1 MEPLHAL
8 ENGIIADCLK
18 VLFAKIGSMASLAKL
33 DDLAH
38 ELTKL
43 PRQQSA
49 SSGSDKSM
57 SRLLWKDGITT
68 LTDLTASCK
77 VGIMFTIVVLLLLDT
92 GKKFFTDIFGQ
103 TKVWNDMRECF
114 QMLLCY
120 WMWLKKETYW
130 V

>member
-1 MEPLHAL
+1 ME
-8 ENGIIADCLK
+8 IIADCLK
-18 VLFAKIGSMASLAKL
+18 VLFAKIGSTASLAKL

-43 PRQQSA
+43 PRQQSS

-57 SRLLWKDGITT
+57 PRLLWKDGITT

-92 GKKFFTDIFGQ
+92 GKQFFTDIFGE
-103 TKVWNDMRECF
+103 TKVLNAFRCF
-114 QMLLCY
+114 YATGCGS
-120 WMWLKKETYW
+120 KKKPIGSKMTTHQ
-130 V
+130 